1 MTPQEALRTDTC
13 TFPSKTIALHRT
25 AVLTVLI
32 RWNPEHWKSEDMAA
46 EYEAELARVWLI
58 NEKLLRIVP
67 NDPEAVELCQDV
79 FHSTEGQ

>member
-1 MTPQEALRTDTC
+1 MTLQEALKTDTC
-13 TFPSKTIALHRT
+13 TFPSKTIALHSRC
-25 AVLTVLI
+25 ADRINSLESRAL
-32 RWNPEHWKSEDMAA
+32 EAEDMAA
-46 EYEAELARVWLI
+46 EYEAELARVWVI

>member
-13 TFPSKTIALHRT
+13 TFPSKTIALQNRC
-25 AVLTVLI
+25 ADLI
-32 RWNPEHWKSEDMAA
+32 DSLESRALESEDMAA

>member
-1 MTPQEALRTDTC
+1 MTSQELLRTDTC
-13 TFPSKTIALHRT
+13 TFPSKTIALHNRC
-25 AVLTVLI
+25 ADRINSLESRAL
-32 RWNPEHWKSEDMAA
+32 EAEDMAA
-46 EYEAELARVWLI
+46 EYEAELARVWVI